1 MITWAEGILG
11 GAKYERRSTALKAC
25 VRTVRSDLM
34 PKTSAITLDANVSST
49 ICALMVLR
57 L

>member
-34 PKTSAITLDANVSST
+34 PKTSAITLDANVPST